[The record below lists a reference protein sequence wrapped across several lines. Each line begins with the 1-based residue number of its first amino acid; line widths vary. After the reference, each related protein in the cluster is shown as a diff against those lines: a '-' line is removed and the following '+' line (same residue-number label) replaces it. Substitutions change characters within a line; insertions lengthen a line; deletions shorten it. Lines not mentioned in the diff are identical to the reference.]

1 MPGAPV
7 YGDNV
12 FEKHGIN
19 RDGTGDREK
28 TRYLRGKQGIFTRD
42 RASIRPGF
50 IRQLETRTSMR
61 SASFFHALVSPGR
74 PRNGGG
80 AAGVHHHAEGRKPL
94 IQGRFRAKKG
104 RSARPGSHSSRQR
117 GRASRPFEHSIAD
130 EAPEGKRA
138 SRAHGALNRAKIN
151 GRGQKQGFGG
161 VDRRR
166 GGVTSCYSRRYGQSS
181 DRAIAGE
188 EQGKAILHFPHSR
201 VEL

>member
-1 MPGAPV
+1 
-7 YGDNV
+7 
-12 FEKHGIN
+12 
-19 RDGTGDREK
+19 
-28 TRYLRGKQGIFTRD
+28 
-42 RASIRPGF
+42 
-50 IRQLETRTSMR
+50 MR

-161 VDRRR
+161 SDRRA
-166 GGVTSCYSRRYGQSS
+166 GSVTSCYSRRYDGGG
-181 DRAIAGE
+181 DRAQARQNDPFAKGHFR
-188 EQGKAILHFPHSR
+188 QSRGDVSLCPYFLGFRGVRAVLGPPKQRDSILI
-201 VEL
+201 